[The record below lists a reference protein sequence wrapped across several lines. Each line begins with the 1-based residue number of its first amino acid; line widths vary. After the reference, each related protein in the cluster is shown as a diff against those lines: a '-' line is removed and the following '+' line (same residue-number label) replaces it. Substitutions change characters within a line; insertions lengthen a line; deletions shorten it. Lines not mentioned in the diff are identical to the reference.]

1 MVTMSEILLEIKNLQ
16 EEIKRSNLFKK
27 PFYTTREAS
36 EYLGVSVSYM
46 QKLVASKQISHSR
59 PTGKLIF
66 IRRNELEAFITRN
79 RIHSNDEV
87 DDIVANNLLNL
98 KTKIL

>member
-1 MVTMSEILLEIKNLQ
+1 MATMSEILLEIKNLKD
-16 EEIKRSNLFKK
+16 EVNRSNLFKK
-27 PFYTTREAS
+27 PFYTTKEAS

-46 QKLVASKQISHSR
+46 QKLVASKQITHFR

-79 RIHSNDEV
+79 CIHSNDEV
-87 DDIVANNLLNL
+87 DGIVANTLLTI
-98 KTKIL
+98 KTNIL